1 MNIQRIST
9 MFILSAG
16 LVLAS
21 SAQAQSDDPTPS
33 TKPIPLK
40 LLNGWFNAPYS
51 TSDAEVAII
60 DGIVH
65 FKGAIA
71 TNGKSN
77 EAFVLPKGFRP
88 THLVVIPVDM
98 CGASYGVL
106 GIQPDGVV
114 DVSTILPWSDAQ
126 CFTSLDGASFAPG
139 STGFTA
145 LKPIN
150 GWTNVP
156 SDSSPE
162 IAKIDGIVHLKGA
175 IMTSDTNKDSE
186 PFVLPKEFRPDT
198 YISVPVTMCYGTIG
212 QLNIDQEGQMF
223 VQAETEGDAQCFT
236 SLDGAWFAAND
247 SGFKALTLL
256 NGWTS
261 EYDPAVS
268 ISQGVVSFQGAIY
281 TSGNKAEPFVL
292 PPSYR
297 PATNVYVPVTL
308 CNGADGNE
316 IDNGRLIIQP
326 NGVVNVQ
333 PENAFSEAQCLTSLD
348 GASFVK

>member
-16 LVLAS
+16 LLLAS
-21 SAQAQSDDPTPS
+21 SAHAQSDDPTPS

-40 LLNGWFNAPYS
+40 LLNGWFNAPYG

-71 TNGKSN
+71 TTGTAY

-88 THLVVIPVDM
+88 SHSVEIPVDM
-98 CGASYGVL
+98 CGASYGAL
-106 GIQPDGVV
+106 IIGSDGVV
-114 DVSTILPWSDAQ
+114 DVTTFLKWSDAQ

-145 LKPIN
+145 LEPIN
-150 GWTNVP
+150 GWTKAPLGSN
-156 SDSSPE
+156 PE
-162 IAKIDGIVHLKGA
+162 VTKIDGIVHLKGA
-175 IMTSDTNKDSE
+175 IMTSETNKNPE
-186 PFVLPKEFRPDT
+186 VFVLPKEFRPDT
-198 YISVPVTMCYGTIG
+198 YISVPVTLCYGTIG
-212 QLNIDQEGQMF
+212 QLNIDQAGQVF
-223 VQAETEGDAQCFT
+223 VQAEPAGNAQCFT

-281 TSGNKAEPFVL
+281 TSGNNSEPFVL
-292 PPSYR
+292 PSSFR

-316 IDNGRLIIQP
+316 IENGRLNIQP

-333 PENAFSEAQCLTSLD
+333 AENEFSEAQCQTSLN